1 MKNELTIL
9 NQLKIVIQTQLN
21 SHLESGL
28 EEISERNVQ
37 IDFPDIDQMPK
48 TIMLYIQPNWSEYEA
63 LSTESDS
70 STFNVAVFIICKK
83 DKQENLT
90 RKIYG
95 YFNALYSLL
104 RSNISLDET
113 VDFTDINDAD
123 FYPAVE
129 GNRNVQ
135 AIEASVSIRYT
146 KDF

>member
-9 NQLKIVIQTQLN
+9 NQLKTVIQTQLN
-21 SHLESGL
+21 LHLESGL
-28 EEISERNVQ
+28 EQISERNVQ

-48 TIMLYIQPNWSEYEA
+48 NIMLYIQPNWSEYEA

-104 RSNISLDET
+104 RSNISLDES